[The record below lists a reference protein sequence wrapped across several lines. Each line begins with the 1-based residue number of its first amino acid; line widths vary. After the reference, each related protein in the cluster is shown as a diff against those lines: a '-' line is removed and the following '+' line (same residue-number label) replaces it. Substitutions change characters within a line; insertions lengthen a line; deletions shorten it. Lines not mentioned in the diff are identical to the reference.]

1 MVRTF
6 VVTLSPPSSGNGE
19 HGLDAAADPGART
32 ATSARPAIR
41 AQPATGAPSTTD
53 VQPVAVAAVE
63 TAVQTAVTSPFGGQV
78 EVVSVRVREGDAVE
92 AGQVVASVEAMKAE
106 HDVRSPV
113 AGIVVRVDARPGD
126 EVGGDMPI
134 VTIGS

>member
-1 MVRTF
+1 
-6 VVTLSPPSSGNGE
+6 
-19 HGLDAAADPGART
+19 
-32 ATSARPAIR
+32 
-41 AQPATGAPSTTD
+41 
-53 VQPVAVAAVE
+53 
-63 TAVQTAVTSPFGGQV
+63 
-78 EVVSVRVREGDAVE
+78 
-92 AGQVVASVEAMKAE
+92 MKAE